1 MTTAAIATLTVR
13 DLHAGYTPGIDVLQG
28 IDLSTRDAGITAVI
42 GPNGAGKSTLL
53 RAIFGFIRP
62 TGGTVSL
69 GDAVITGLAPHAIK
83 SKGMSYIAQGIT
95 IFSQLTVEEN
105 LLMGAWTIR
114 GERKVV
120 QQHLASAYEL
130 FPALRGMRLRKA
142 SELSGG
148 QAKMLS
154 IARETMTDPRVILVD
169 EPTAGLS
176 PILSDQVYEFLTRTQ
191 RALGCAIV
199 LVDQNIDAA
208 VAIADR
214 VYLLNLGRVKT
225 EGPREAFGPERV
237 GELIRECLTG

>member
-1 MTTAAIATLTVR
+1 MAPALLSMR
-13 DLHAGYTPGIDVLQG
+13 GLRAGYTPGIDVLQG
-28 IDLSTRDAGITAVI
+28 IDLTTAGAGITVII

-53 RAIFGFIRP
+53 RATFGFLSP
-62 TGGTVSL
+62 SAGTVSL
-69 GDAVITGLAPHAIK
+69 DGDDITGLPPHIVK
-83 SKGMSYIAQGIT
+83 RRGMSYIAQGT
-95 IFSQLTVEEN
+95 SIFSHLTVEEN

-114 GERKVV
+114 RDGARVRR
-120 QQHLASAYEL
+120 HLESAYAL
-130 FPALRGMRLRKA
+130 FPVLREVKGRKA

-154 IARETMTDPRVILVD
+154 IARETMTDPRLILVD

-176 PILSDQVYEFLTRTQ
+176 PALSREVYDFLVSTQ
-191 RALGCAIV
+191 GALGCAIV

-225 EGPREAFGPERV
+225 EGTREEFGPARV
-237 GELIRECLTG
+237 SELIRECLTG